1 MTNKIIFGL
10 SLALLVV
17 VVLYWESCHK
27 STLIPPT
34 KSDSTVDSIVKRAIA
49 DTLQVHHFADSVN
62 KENIVLKNQRD
73 SLLHVLDVTK
83 GSLKGKD
90 KDIQALIDN
99 INQAEAGNNQSAAL
113 AACDSLKAAYPIA
126 KGLVTQ
132 YINTND
138 SLKRSTNQLLSNKDT
153 IIGRL
158 SSAFNE
164 ANNQVFELSRTYGNL
179 SADYKKALK
188 QANKRWSI
196 GPSAGYGIAGKGMGP
211 FIGISLNY
219 SLFKF

>member
-1 MTNKIIFGL
+1 MSKITFILGL
-10 SLALLVV
+10 SLLVV
-17 VVLYWESCHK
+17 VVLYWRSCHK

-49 DTLQVHHFADSVN
+49 DTFRVHHFADSVN
-62 KENIVLKNQRD
+62 RENVVLKNQRD
-73 SLLHVLDVTK
+73 SLLHILDLTK
-83 GSLKGKD
+83 STLKGKD

-99 INQAEAGNNQSAAL
+99 INQAEAANNQSAAL

-138 SLKRSTNQLLSNKDT
+138 SLKRATSQLLANKDT

-158 SSAFNE
+158 SSSFNE

-188 QANKRWSI
+188 QANKKWSI
-196 GPSAGYGIAGKGMGP
+196 GPSAGFGIAGNGVGP
-211 FIGISLNY
+211 FIGLTITY

>member
-1 MTNKIIFGL
+1 MNKIVFILGL
-10 SLALLVV
+10 SLLVV
-17 VVLYWESCHK
+17 VVLYWRSCHK

-34 KSDSTVDSIVKRAIA
+34 KSDSTVDSIVRRAIA

-73 SLLHVLDVTK
+73 SLLHILDLTK
-83 GSLKGKD
+83 SSLKGKD
-90 KDIQALIDN
+90 KDIQALIDD
-99 INQAEAGNNQSAAL
+99 INKAEADSNQNAAL

-138 SLKRSTNQLLSNKDT
+138 SLKRTTAQLLTNKDT

-158 SSAFNE
+158 
-164 ANNQVFELSRTYGNL
+164 
-179 SADYKKALK
+179 
-188 QANKRWSI
+188 
-196 GPSAGYGIAGKGMGP
+196 
-211 FIGISLNY
+211 
-219 SLFKF
+219 